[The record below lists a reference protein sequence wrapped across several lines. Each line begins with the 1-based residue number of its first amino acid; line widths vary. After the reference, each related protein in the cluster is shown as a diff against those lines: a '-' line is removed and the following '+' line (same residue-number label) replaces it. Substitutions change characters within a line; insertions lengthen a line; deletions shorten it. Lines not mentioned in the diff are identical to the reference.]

1 MGLQQSAVFNDQ
13 PCQLCFAAPVSA
25 QVRSIGIFLAALAN
39 ETLQLHALDR
49 EEFQGHFGV
58 TVSSALRRS
67 TSMRHDPVF
76 ARTEPCGFCHFP
88 FTAPGYAAAKFFEPF
103 LGTMKLLPIEIF
115 EMLKNDIHSQ
125 LFKIKNRP
133 LTFTGL
139 GAMQL

>member
-1 MGLQQSAVFNDQ
+1 MGLQQPAVFNGH

-39 ETLQLHALDR
+39 ETSQLNALDR

-58 TVSSALRRS
+58 TISSALRRS
-67 TSMRHDPVF
+67 ASMRHDPVI

-103 LGTMKLLPIEIF
+103 LGSIKSLPTEIF
-115 EMLKNDIHSQ
+115 EMLKNDVHSQ
-125 LFKIKNRP
+125 LFKIKNRS
-133 LTFTGL
+133 LTFTGM